1 MADESFSLSMWT
13 HCVVLTGDE
22 MAGGGEEKEEL
33 EEEVR
38 VLEKRQHELE
48 LSQRELF
55 ITICQVR

>member
-1 MADESFSLSMWT
+1 
-13 HCVVLTGDE
+13 